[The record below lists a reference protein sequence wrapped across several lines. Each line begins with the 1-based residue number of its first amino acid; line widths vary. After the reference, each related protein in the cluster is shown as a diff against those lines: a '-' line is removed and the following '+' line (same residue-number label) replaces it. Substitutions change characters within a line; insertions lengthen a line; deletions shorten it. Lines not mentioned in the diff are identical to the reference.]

1 MNQLDFAALWASHN
15 ANRANKQAGCPKLC
29 LWWPTWTR
37 SHLSTSFC
45 FTLSYCFLILSP
57 LICYYLFNC
66 LVLAPSRLGS
76 LFILQMVSLS
86 FSSVVSV
93 VAWWLT
99 CDLEAALL
107 CFLSDYRVDRDVW
120 FAFHRCTLFKAWF
133 VICGSLYNT
142 KFDYESVFYP
152 ECKLKCCFNSS
163 SSVRGGCVELPCTS
177 DGNNGAQQW
186 WIKLF

>member
-1 MNQLDFAALWASHN
+1 MNQLDFAAALWASHN
-15 ANRANKQAGCPKLC
+15 ANRANKQAGCPNLC
-29 LWWPTWTR
+29 LWWRTWTK
-37 SHLSTSFC
+37 SHLSASFC

-66 LVLAPSRLGS
+66 LVLAPCRLGS

-86 FSSVVSV
+86 FSRVVSV

-99 CDLEAALL
+99 C
-107 CFLSDYRVDRDVW
+107 
-120 FAFHRCTLFKAWF
+120 
-133 VICGSLYNT
+133 VICKSQYSSR
-142 KFDYESVFYP
+142 FDYESIFSEWFFP
-152 ECKLKCCFNSS
+152 EFKLKCRFNSS
-163 SSVRGGCVELPCTS
+163 SPAWGGCVELPYAT